1 MRLTYHYIEP
11 KTPGEEKERERKMT
25 AIYEMIF
32 GAVLEERKF
41 EEKLKDLPNGF
52 SIMDGKS
59 YNCCICDMYVKDE
72 ELWYDKWGKKCLA
85 CQDAVDRNII
95 PENICKIHKTRYTD
109 FELDI
114 YFKLEIRTIKKLIRQ
129 NVLKVRIIPKSGFR
143 VFLLEEN
150 IDVLPPKNILKSIY
164 IPVEGDKNAI
174 SLVPW
179 YEVKDPKK
187 ILGKYKIWPH
197 LTALRN
203 IKY

>member
-1 MRLTYHYIEP
+1 MRLTYHYKEP
-11 KTPGEEKERERKMT
+11 KTPEEEKDQERRMTEIYKMFFE
-25 AIYEMIF
+25 A
-32 GAVLEERKF
+32 ALEEKKLK
-41 EEKLKDLPNGF
+41 EKLKDLPSGF
-52 SIMDGKS
+52 SIMDGDS

-85 CQDAVDRNII
+85 CQDAVDKNVI
-95 PENICKIHKTRYTD
+95 PASICKNQKARYTD

-114 YFKLEIRTIKKLIRQ
+114 YLKLKARTIKRLISQ

-150 IDVLPPKNILKSIY
+150 IDVLPPKAILKSIY
-164 IPVEGDKNAI
+164 IPVEGDKNSVI
-174 SLVPW
+174 IDPW

-197 LTALRN
+197 LTALKN
-203 IKY
+203 KQ